1 MDSPETAA
9 TPPVPFIDLSAQHE
23 PIADEL
29 LEAVTRVL
37 DSGQFVLGEE
47 VATLETE
54 IASFCDS
61 RHAVSCASGTDALV
75 LSLMALDIG
84 PGDEVITS
92 PFTFFATAGAIHRVG
107 ATPVFVDIESD
118 GFNICPEAAAAAINE
133 KTRAII
139 PVHLFGHTAN
149 MEPLWRLAVQNDLPL
164 IEDACQ
170 AIGAEY
176 QGRRPE
182 CSAGWVASASSP
194 PRTSEEPATEVS
206 SPWTT
211 VISPPASLN
220 SVCMGTPGIP
230 APRRRLQQST
240 RRSPG
245 RGPQGQ
251 AHPNRDLDGT
261 TNRIRWPL
269 RSAARCPELDAWV
282 TRPRTADSCR
292 HVYNQYTIRVPASQ
306 RDRILG
312 SLREDGIGCAVYYPT
327 PLHLQPCFESLGY
340 SSGSLPFAERAAT
353 EVISLPIAPGLDA
366 AARQRVVERWSRLP
380 GPPVPVPGGERA
392 RGACNG
398 RNDVRVWPSCPTGQT
413 PVSGPGVRLAGLAAD
428 GTR

>member
-176 QGRRPE
+176 QGRKAGVLGRMGCFSFFPTKNLGGAGDGGIVTVDDSDLAARIAQLRVHGDAGGYRHLAVGFNSRLDALQAAVLRVKLTRLE
-182 CSAGWVASASSP
+182 TWTEQRIASAGHYDQ
-194 PRTSEEPATEVS
+194 
-206 SPWTT
+206 
-211 VISPPASLN
+211 L
-220 SVCMGTPGIP
+220 
-230 APRRRLQQST
+230 
-240 RRSPG
+240 
-245 RGPQGQ
+245 
-251 AHPNRDLDGT
+251 LD
-261 TNRIRWPL
+261 
-269 RSAARCPELDAWV
+269 AAELDAWV

-366 AARQRVVERWSRLP
+366 AARHRVVERLDAVCHALGAGARR
-380 GPPVPVPGGERA
+380 RA
-392 RGACNG
+392 A
-398 RNDVRVWPSCPTGQT
+398 
-413 PVSGPGVRLAGLAAD
+413 
-428 GTR
+428 

>member
-9 TPPVPFIDLSAQHE
+9 TPPVPFIDLSAQHK

-75 LSLMALDIG
+75 LSLMALGIG

-118 GFNICPEAAAAAINE
+118 GFNICPEGAAGAINE

-139 PVHLFGHTAN
+139 PVHLFGHIAD

-176 QGRRPE
+176 QGRK
-182 CSAGWVASASSP
+182 AGVLGRMGCFSFFPTKNLGGAGDGG
-194 PRTSEEPATEVS
+194 VV
-206 SPWTT
+206 T
-211 VISPPASLN
+211 VDD
-220 SVCMGTPGIP
+220 G
-230 APRRRLQQST
+230 
-240 RRSPG
+240 
-245 RGPQGQ
+245 
-251 AHPNRDLDGT
+251 DL
-261 TNRIRWPL
+261 
-269 RSAARCPELDAWV
+269 AARIAQLRVHGDAGGYQHLAVGFNSRLDALQAAILRVKLTQLETWTEQRIESARHYDQLLDAAGLDDWV
-282 TRPRTADSCR
+282 VRPRTADSCR
-292 HVYNQYTIRVPASQ
+292 HVYNQYTIRVPASH
-306 RDRILG
+306 RDLILG
-312 SLREDGIGCAVYYPT
+312 SLREDGVGCAVYYPT

-340 SSGSLPFAERAAT
+340 SSGSLPCAERAAT
-353 EVISLPIAPGLDA
+353 EVISLPIAPGLNA
-366 AARQRVVERWSRLP
+366 IARQRVIQRL
-380 GPPVPVPGGERA
+380 EAACQA
-392 RGACNG
+392 RGAG
-398 RNDVRVWPSCPTGQT
+398 
-413 PVSGPGVRLAGLAAD
+413 AGARRRAA
-428 GTR
+428 

>member
-9 TPPVPFIDLSAQHE
+9 TPPVPFIDLSAQHK

-75 LSLMALDIG
+75 LSLMALGIG

-118 GFNICPEAAAAAINE
+118 GFNICPEAVANAINE

-149 MEPLWRLAVQNDLPL
+149 MEPLWRLAVQNALPL

-176 QGRRPE
+176 QGRKAGVLGRMGCFSFFPTKTLGGAGDGGVVTVDDSDLAARIAQLRVHGDVGGYQHVSVGFNSRLDALQAAILRVKLTQLE
-182 CSAGWVASASSP
+182 TWTEQRIASAGHYDQLLDDA
-194 PRTSEEPATEVS
+194 
-206 SPWTT
+206 
-211 VISPPASLN
+211 
-220 SVCMGTPGIP
+220 
-230 APRRRLQQST
+230 
-240 RRSPG
+240 
-245 RGPQGQ
+245 
-251 AHPNRDLDGT
+251 DLD
-261 TNRIRWPL
+261 
-269 RSAARCPELDAWV
+269 DWV

-292 HVYNQYTIRVPASQ
+292 HVYNQYTVRVPASH
-306 RDRILG
+306 RDFILG

-340 SSGSLPFAERAAT
+340 SSGSLPYAERAAT

-366 AARQRVVERWSRLP
+366 VARQRVVERLDAVCQALGAGARR
-380 GPPVPVPGGERA
+380 RA
-392 RGACNG
+392 A
-398 RNDVRVWPSCPTGQT
+398 
-413 PVSGPGVRLAGLAAD
+413 
-428 GTR
+428 

>member
-9 TPPVPFIDLSAQHE
+9 TAPVPFIDLSAQHK
-23 PIADEL
+23 PIADDL

-37 DSGQFVLGEE
+37 DSGQFILGEE
-47 VATLETE
+47 VAALEAE

-107 ATPVFVDIESD
+107 ATPVFVDIEAD
-118 GFNICPEAAAAAINE
+118 GFNICPEATAAAITE

-139 PVHLFGHTAN
+139 PVHLFGQTAD
-149 MEPLWRLAVQNDLPL
+149 MKPLWRLAVLNNLPL

-176 QGRRPE
+176 QGRK
-182 CSAGWVASASSP
+182 AGVLGRMGCFSFFPTKNLGGAGDGGVITLDDSDLATHIAQLRVHGDTGGYRHVA
-194 PRTSEEPATEVS
+194 VGF
-206 SPWTT
+206 
-211 VISPPASLN
+211 N
-220 SVCMGTPGIP
+220 S
-230 APRRRLQQST
+230 R
-240 RRSPG
+240 
-245 RGPQGQ
+245 
-251 AHPNRDLDGT
+251 
-261 TNRIRWPL
+261 
-269 RSAARCPELDAWV
+269 LDALQAVILRVKLTRLETWTAQRIESATHYGQLLDDAGLDDWV
-282 TRPRTADSCR
+282 TRPRTTDSCR
-292 HVYNQYTIRVPASQ
+292 HVFNQYTIRVPADQ

-340 SSGSLPFAERAAT
+340 SIGSLPYAETAAA

-366 AARQRVVERWSRLP
+366 AARQRVIRRLEAACQSRADWTRR
-380 GPPVPVPGGERA
+380 RA
-392 RGACNG
+392 A
-398 RNDVRVWPSCPTGQT
+398 
-413 PVSGPGVRLAGLAAD
+413 
-428 GTR
+428 